1 MMSPASVTVRVFLV
15 EREPL
20 ISGWISDVLAE
31 RGVQVRVL
39 PKVVDVMRAAR
50 SAEPHAVIVD
60 LASIA
65 EAHEAHLRMGPDHV
79 MSVLRQTY
87 PQLCIVALVSTYNAQ
102 MEALSQEFRVPLLI
116 KPFGSAQLLSVLEQC
131 RVIAATHNLSH

>member
-1 MMSPASVTVRVFLV
+1 MMSSASTVRDFLV

-20 ISGWISDVLAE
+20 ISGWISDVLAK

-39 PKVVDVMRAAR
+39 PKVLDVMRAAR

-65 EAHEAHLRMGPDHV
+65 EAHEPHLRMGPDHV
-79 MSVLRQTY
+79 MSVLRQAY
-87 PQLCIVALVSTYNAQ
+87 PRLCIVALVSTYNTQ
-102 MEALSQEFRVPLLI
+102 MQALSQD
-116 KPFGSAQLLSVLEQC
+116 FGFVFISSMTSGVCASGSTIRERC
-131 RVIAATHNLSH
+131 RTNVSKSGL